1 MKNKLYIFIVLL
13 AVGLLTSGGCSSD
26 DSDFTG
32 EDCYFVS
39 FSLTVDGVVYPAKIS
54 DNKILLEI
62 PYGIDISQAQVNYSL
77 NENATVLPDPT
88 SVKDWK
94 ADQLFRVQA
103 YNHNFSSFTYS
114 FSYTDVAANENVI
127 LLTQADVDE
136 FAGKNINKIDGN
148 LIIGEKVS
156 SVSEEDAITDLS
168 GLSGLTSV
176 NYNIVINNSYAGSDT
191 EGLSNLKK
199 TGGFYIGSTANG
211 AEPVKRIKI
220 ALPNL
225 ESIGNFIVNSD
236 SVTAIS
242 LPKVREISDLY
253 IGSQFLADIEL
264 PNLQNCY
271 GNFVMTGSHQQQPS
285 TQHLNRSLNAIL
297 LPKLSTV
304 SGNFLLNNF
313 TGLSVTGIGSL
324 QTIYGNCEIKSLGAI
339 ELINFPLLQRVDGDF
354 IMNGNTAIT
363 KIVAPELISARSID
377 FSNGNSYAIKVKD
390 IILSKLTN
398 VQKGITLA
406 YLECEKI
413 ELPML
418 EDAGES
424 LVLQTAPN
432 LLSFTAPRL
441 TNCKSIRFTAINLL
455 KSSDFSKV
463 ENLEKTGVYTCGAME
478 RFSLP
483 KVISG
488 NLTISNS
495 GNNDSFIDFGNLES
509 IEGTFSVESFTKPNL
524 EIKKIKKVGTISF
537 TRWNSDIESVSFPSL
552 TECGDLTIN
561 SFDVIESL
569 SIPLLAEAQSFSIIE
584 CPVLDNI
591 AVPLLKKI
599 EGQLKLQGARWSDKY
614 IITNLDNF
622 AALTSVGS
630 VSIQYARRLNDFTG
644 LKNVVTGLES
654 DNWMV
659 SDCEYNP
666 TLQDMKDGKY
676 TN

>member
-1 MKNKLYIFIVLL
+1 MKNKLYICIVLL
-13 AVGLLTSGGCSSD
+13 AVGLLALGGCSND

-39 FSLTVDGVVYPAKIS
+39 FSLTVDGVVYPAKII

-62 PYGIDISQAQVNYSL
+62 PYGIDISQAQVSYSL
-77 NENATVLPDPT
+77 NENATVLPDPA

-94 ADQLFRVQA
+94 VDQLFRVQA
-103 YNHNFSSFTYS
+103 YNNNFSSFTYS

-136 FAGKNINKIDGN
+136 FAGKNINRIDGN

-156 SVSEEDAITDLS
+156 SVSEEDVITSLD
-168 GLSGLTSV
+168 GLSSLTSV
-176 NYNIVINNSYAGSDT
+176 NYNIVINNSYAGGDT

-199 TGGFYIGSTANG
+199 IGGFYIGSTANG
-211 AEPVKRIKI
+211 ADPKRRIEI

-225 ESIGNFIVNSD
+225 ESIGNFIANSD

-242 LPKVREISDLY
+242 LPKVQEISDLY

-271 GNFVMTGSHQQQPS
+271 GNFVMNGSRQQYPS
-285 TQHLNRSLNAIL
+285 AQNSNRSLNAIL

-304 SGNFLLNNF
+304 SGNFSLNSF
-313 TGLSVTGIGSL
+313 MGLSVTGIGAL
-324 QTIYGNCEIKSLGAI
+324 QTVYGNCEIKSLNAI
-339 ELINFPLLQRVDGDF
+339 ELINFPLLQRVNGDF
-354 IMNGNTAIT
+354 IMSGNTAIT

-377 FSNGNSYAIKVKD
+377 FSNGSNYSIKVKD

-398 VQKGITLA
+398 VQNGITLA
-406 YLECEKI
+406 YLGCEKV

-418 EDAGES
+418 EEVGES
-424 LVLQTAPN
+424 LVLQTAPD

-441 TNCKSIRFTAINLL
+441 IACKSIRFTAINQL
-455 KSSDFSKV
+455 KSSDFSKI
-463 ENLEKTGVYTCGAME
+463 ENLEKAEIYTCGAME
-478 RFSLP
+478 SFSLP
-483 KVISG
+483 KEVSG

-495 GNNDSFIDFGNLES
+495 GNNESFIDFGNLES
-509 IEGTFSVESFTKPNL
+509 IGGTFSVESFTKPNL

-537 TRWNSDIESVSFPSL
+537 TRWNYVIESVSFPSL

-569 SIPLLAEAQSFSIIE
+569 SMPLLTQAKSFSVIE

-591 AVPLLKKI
+591 TVPLLKKI
-599 EGQLKLQGARWSDKY
+599 EGQLKLQGARWYDEY
-614 IITNLDNF
+614 VITHLDDF

-644 LKNVVTGLES
+644 LKNVVNGLES
-654 DNWMV
+654 SNWMV